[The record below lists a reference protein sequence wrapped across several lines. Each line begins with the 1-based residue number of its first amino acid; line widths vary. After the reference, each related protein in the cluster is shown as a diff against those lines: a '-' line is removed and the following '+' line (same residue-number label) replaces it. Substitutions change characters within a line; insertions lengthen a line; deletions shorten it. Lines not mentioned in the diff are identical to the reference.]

1 MAFPVIAGLGIIAR
15 YIAKN
20 GVRAA
25 IKKYGSNQVKKATAQ
40 ATRKGTRLKP
50 EVRETLRK
58 DRSFTKKAVKEVE
71 KGASRRRRKPSATK
85 VAQGK
90 KLRANQ
96 DAVAQAK
103 GALKGA
109 GAVAGAAAIAN
120 AAKKKKNGET
130 TKGRGSAA
138 RKLQTR
144 DYEKAL
150 GKVVPRRKK
159 LTEAEKLK
167 KLEEENKRLRKEVTD
182 KRKAAKGFPFKS
194 K

>member
-1 MAFPVIAGLGIIAR
+1 VAGPVIAGLGIIAR

-20 GVRAA
+20 GIRAA
-25 IKKYGSNQVKKATAQ
+25 IQRYGSSQVKKATAQ
-40 ATRKGTRLKP
+40 ATRRGTRLKP

-58 DRSFTKKAVKEVE
+58 DRSFTKKAIKEVE
-71 KGASRRRRKPSATK
+71 QGASRRRRKPSATR

-90 KLRANQ
+90 KLRADQ
-96 DAVAQAK
+96 DAVSQAK

-120 AAKKKKNGET
+120 AAKKRRTRGEL
-130 TKGRGSAA
+130 KRIKEQEAA
-138 RKLQTR
+138 KLA
-144 DYEKAL
+144 K
-150 GKVVPRRKK
+150 
-159 LTEAEKLK
+159 EKLK

>member
-120 AAKKKKNGET
+120 SGSTRGELKRKKELEAAKLAK
-130 TKGRGSAA
+130 
-138 RKLQTR
+138 
-144 DYEKAL
+144 EKA
-150 GKVVPRRKK
+150 
-159 LTEAEKLK
+159 KLK
-167 KLEEENKRLRKEVTD
+167 KLEEENKRLKQEVRN
-182 KRKAAKGFPFKS
+182 KRKKDKGFPFTS